1 MTGSMAAV
9 DGSGDGAVH
18 AAADA
23 AEAREEAVAAAA
35 DALDPSP
42 AARRR
47 AAGRA
52 ARRVA
57 PRSAQARWTP
67 SGDREDPVAI
77 LVRQELGRDASLVPL
92 RHGRMA
98 ASPFAFYRGAA
109 AIMAAD
115 LAGTPA
121 SGITVQLSGD
131 AHLLNF
137 GAYAA
142 PDRRLV
148 FDLDDFDETHAGPW
162 EWDVKRLAA
171 SLVIAARDR
180 RLAAG
185 TAHSL
190 AVAATGGYR
199 AKMRELAA
207 MTDLDAWYARIDVAQ
222 LLQTVPNGIERAEVR
237 GVLAVAATRDNMH
250 SFARLTALV
259 AGQRQFVDRPPMLER
274 LPDGPV
280 RKRVIGI
287 LGRYPASLADDQREL
302 LSRYRLVDVAR
313 KVVGIGSVGLAAY
326 AALYLGRDDDDPL
339 VLQVKEARRSVLAE
353 HLPGRAVTDQ
363 GHRVVNGQR
372 LMQAA
377 SDTFLGWA
385 GGPRSTSY
393 YVRQLADMKWSLDI
407 ASVPPKGLA
416 LFARLCGQALAR
428 AHARS
433 GDRIAIAGYLGAG
446 DQFDRAIAAFA
457 VVYADR
463 NALDLHAFQAAIANG
478 HIAAAPG

>member
-1 MTGSMAAV
+1 MTGSAEV
-9 DGSGDGAVH
+9 GDGSGDRVVLDAMHVIGAVET
-18 AAADA
+18 AAASEIDM
-23 AEAREEAVAAAA
+23 
-35 DALDPSP
+35 SP
-42 AARRR
+42 ASRRR

-52 ARRVA
+52 ARETA
-57 PRSAQARWTP
+57 PRSAHGIWTP
-67 SGDREDPVAI
+67 SPDRGDPVAI
-77 LVRQELGRDASLVPL
+77 LVRQERGRDASLVPL

-185 TAHSL
+185 TARSL
-190 AVAATGGYR
+190 ALAATCGYR

-222 LLQTVPNGIERAEVR
+222 LLRTVPNGIERAEVR
-237 GVLAVAATRDNMH
+237 GVLAAAATRDNVH

-259 AGQRQFVDRPPMLER
+259 AGKRQFVDRTPMLQP

-280 RKRVIGI
+280 RKRVVGI

-326 AALYLGRDDDDPL
+326 VALYLGRDDGDPL

-353 HLPGRAVTDQ
+353 HLPGTAVADQ
-363 GHRVVNGQR
+363 GHRIVAGQR

-377 SDTFLGWA
+377 SDTVLGWA
-385 GGPRSTSY
+385 AVPRSASY

-407 ASVPPKGLA
+407 TSVPPKGLA
-416 LFARLCGQALAR
+416 LIAGLCGQALAR

-457 VVYADR
+457 EAYADR
-463 NALDLHAFQAAIANG
+463 NALDLHAFQAAIASG
-478 HIAAAPG
+478 HLAAAPG